1 MSTVTTME
9 GFEVDMCICGTMC
22 PYNRQKLSFYCY
34 ALMGIATFLG
44 SPLPPPPA
52 PPPRYCK
59 QQTLGGRATDG
70 SMSLRQAQYKI

>member
-44 SPLPPPPA
+44 SPLPPPPLLLDTA
-52 PPPRYCK
+52 CNK
-59 QQTLGGRATDG
+59 HWGAGLQMDQ
-70 SMSLRQAQYKI
+70 